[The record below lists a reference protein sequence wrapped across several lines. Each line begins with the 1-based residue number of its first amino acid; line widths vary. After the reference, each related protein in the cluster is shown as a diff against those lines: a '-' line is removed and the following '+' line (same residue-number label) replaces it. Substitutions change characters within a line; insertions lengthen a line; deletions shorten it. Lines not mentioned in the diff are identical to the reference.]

1 MKHPDGE
8 HNLHYPRVR
17 KLTEQYY
24 FVQRLRNRDT
34 RFSID
39 PAYTFAAAAYLEKK
53 QLQSNINISYQRGKE
68 TRSADGI
75 STFNLQDGFSVF
87 YKISNTPKYWKTAK
101 YEMFAKLDNLGPFQ
115 FFFTLSCADM
125 RWEENFTTI
134 LKKLGRI
141 IEYEVCSDGKE
152 ITWVKDREGGEKI
165 ELGLYL
171 KNNVDTSLHEMI
183 RRHVFIAT
191 QNYQRRVKAFIT
203 NIMEDKK
210 NPMHVEYWT
219 TKVEF
224 QGRGAGHNH
233 GTIWVDMPKMEFS
246 FIDNE
251 GRWSDLDRLMKLS
264 QGNMSNLKSDLK
276 RLLKAC
282 FVNNAEVEE
291 TDKTLLKN
299 IYAQIFQT
307 EESNSELESDH
318 DKIKNKFKY
327 HFPFFG
333 LSAALKKSRQKRIF
347 LNMRKMQPL
356 LLLISSQHA
365 HLMRPLLRLKLMIM
379 NLKRKLKKLSILSK
393 K

>member
-1 MKHPDGE
+1 MPTCDG
-8 HNLHYPRVR
+8 R
-17 KLTEQYY
+17 KLYY
-24 FVQRLRNRDT
+24 Y
-34 RFSID
+34 I
-39 PAYTFAAAAYLEKK
+39 E
-53 QLQSNINISYQRGKE
+53 
-68 TRSADGI
+68 
-75 STFNLQDGFSVF
+75 
-87 YKISNTPKYWKTAK
+87 
-101 YEMFAKLDNLGPFQ
+101 
-115 FFFTLSCADM
+115 
-125 RWEENFTTI
+125 
-134 LKKLGRI
+134 LGRI

-152 ITWVKDREGGEKI
+152 ITWVKDREDGEKI
-165 ELGLYL
+165 ELDLYL

-203 NIMEDKK
+203 NIMEDKN

-246 FIDNE
+246 FVDND
-251 GRWSDLDRLMKLS
+251 GRWSDLDCLMKLS

-307 EESNSELESDH
+307 EESNSELE
-318 DKIKNKFKY
+318 
-327 HFPFFG
+327 
-333 LSAALKKSRQKRIF
+333 
-347 LNMRKMQPL
+347 
-356 LLLISSQHA
+356 
-365 HLMRPLLRLKLMIM
+365 
-379 NLKRKLKKLSILSK
+379 
-393 K
+393 